1 MNQGAENTGTVEL
14 LCKWR
19 SRVELMRKKKKV
31 MENELE
37 VGRWQSSRQMVQNT
51 VENISYPYILYLN
64 IL

>member
-1 MNQGAENTGTVEL
+1 MNQGAENTGTFEL